1 MFSRRDL
8 ITGSVFGSMAA
19 EPALLAQ
26 RGSVS
31 VNADDIDQRL
41 SDIRDALRAFGRV
54 SLSAEIVQIRDRQRS
69 HFKINQRFPNQ
80 IDIGLQVWERLYD
93 WHLENHLPLAVA
105 RRDDGHMEMQVM
117 MTTLVLRSDVGE
129 NFIGTPYDR

>member
-19 EPALLAQ
+19 EPTLLAQ

-41 SDIRDALRAFGRV
+41 SDIRDALRELRRV
-54 SLSAEIVQIRDRQRS
+54 SLSGEIVQIRDRQRS
-69 HFKINQRFPNQ
+69 H
-80 IDIGLQVWERLYD
+80 
-93 WHLENHLPLAVA
+93 HLPLAVA